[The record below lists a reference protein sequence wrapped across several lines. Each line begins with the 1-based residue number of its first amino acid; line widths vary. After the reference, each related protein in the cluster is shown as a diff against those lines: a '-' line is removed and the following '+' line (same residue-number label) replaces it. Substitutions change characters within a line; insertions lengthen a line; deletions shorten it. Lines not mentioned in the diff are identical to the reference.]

1 METTKSIIKQVRK
14 KRQTNVV
21 YEKKLIL
28 EVTKELAKKYDFSSE
43 NKRSR
48 TDAEKKILDIL
59 DKWRQQK
66 IISIY

>member
-1 METTKSIIKQVRK
+1 MESTKNIIKQVRK

-59 DKWRQQK
+59 DK
-66 IISIY
+66 

>member
-1 METTKSIIKQVRK
+1 MESTKNIIKQVRK

-66 IISIY
+66 IT

>member
-59 DKWRQQK
+59 DK
-66 IISIY
+66 

>member
-43 NKRSR
+43 NKRPR
-48 TDAEKKILDIL
+48 TDAEKKILVIL
-59 DKWRQQK
+59 DKWKLQK
-66 IISIY
+66 II

>member
-1 METTKSIIKQVRK
+1 MESAKNIIQQVRK
-14 KRQTNVV
+14 KRQTDVV
-21 YEKKLIL
+21 YEKKMIL

-59 DKWRQQK
+59 DK
-66 IISIY
+66 

>member
-66 IISIY
+66 ITSIY

>member
-1 METTKSIIKQVRK
+1 MESTKNIIKQVRK

-21 YEKKLIL
+21 YEKKMIL

-59 DKWRQQK
+59 DK
-66 IISIY
+66 